1 MVGYPAVIGKSVVKP
16 GFPMTDDEGERLE
29 AMTILHLHHTGEVA
43 MQFEERED
51 GGVMVIKPLDNRLDS
66 AEASDFKDKLHNLI
80 DDGKKKLILDMER
93 VEFVDSSGLGAII
106 ACRKKMGTEGELV
119 IASAS
124 EAVVGLFQLTRMD
137 RVFRLFA
144 TTDEATTALG

>member
-1 MVGYPAVIGKSVVKP
+1 
-16 GFPMTDDEGERLE
+16 
-29 AMTILHLHHTGEVA
+29 

-51 GGVMVIKPLDNRLDS
+51 GGVMVIKPLDTRLDS
-66 AEASDFKDKLHNLI
+66 AEAPDFKDKLHNLI
-80 DDGKKKLILDMER
+80 DGGKKKLVLDLER

-137 RVFRLFA
+137 RVFRLFP
-144 TTDEATTALG
+144 TTDEAAAALG